1 VKSAADPLGA
11 RRRHWRNSLASLL
24 LVVSLATLLGACA
37 SSETESDVPD
47 GWVTIRD
54 RRVAVEIADT
64 PQKQALGLGERD
76 HLPWGHGMFF
86 PYERPGFRSFWM
98 KGMRFSID
106 IIWMRDGRIVQI
118 DANVPFEEGGNGPT
132 LQPRSL
138 IDAVLE
144 VPAGYVTAH
153 GWRKGDRVLI
163 EGVQPSE

>member
-1 VKSAADPLGA
+1 VRSAADPFGA
-11 RRRHWRNSLASLL
+11 RRRHSRNSLAPLL
-24 LVVSLATLLGACA
+24 LVVSAASLLGACA
-37 SSETESDVPD
+37 SSETDSDAPD
-47 GWVTIRD
+47 GWVTIRG

-76 HLPWGHGMFF
+76 HLQWGHGMLF

-106 IIWMRDGRIVQI
+106 IIWMLDGRIVQI
-118 DANVPFEEGGNGPT
+118 DPNVPFEEGGNGPT
-132 LQPRSL
+132 LQPRTL
-138 IDAVLE
+138 IDSVLE

-153 GWRKGDRVLI
+153 GWRTGDRVLI